1 MAAATVHQA
10 YRFALDPSPRQHGA
24 LASAVGGARFA
35 YNWGLELVK
44 QRLDARAAGQQL
56 QVPWTLPALRR
67 EWNRA
72 KHQVAPWWADN
83 SKEAYSSGLDG
94 LARALKN
101 WADCRHGRRNGRRV
115 GFPRF
120 KRRGRRDACRFTT
133 GAIRV
138 LADRKHIQLPR
149 IGVIKTHESTRKLA
163 RHLERGTGR
172 ILAAT
177 ITRVADRWYV
187 AFTCELIRQLP
198 TSGGNTSTVGVDV
211 GVRQLAVLST
221 GEQIP
226 NPRPL
231 ERAQRKRRRLQR
243 QWHRQQRRRI
253 ATGYGRPSRR
263 QQQTGR
269 RIAKVEARAASIRR
283 DGLHKLTS
291 RLVRE
296 HGSVVVEQ
304 LNVQGM
310 LRNRRLARAIADA
323 GFGQLRRLLDYKC
336 RWRGVRLVVADRFY
350 PSSKTCSACGAVRA
364 KLHLGERVFRC
375 HNQQCGLELDRDLNA
390 ARNLASLVAGRQVG
404 EREHL
409 EVPAVA
415 GSGPETRNARGAD
428 VRPGLAGQTA
438 MNREA
443 GTGRCPDKTGTAG
456 AQAPATPIADTR

>member
-1 MAAATVHQA
+1 MTAAIHQA
-10 YRFALDPSPRQHGA
+10 YRFALDPTPRQQRA
-24 LASAVGGARFA
+24 LASALGGARFA

-44 QRLDARAAGQQL
+44 QRLDACAAGQQVE
-56 QVPWTLPALRR
+56 VPWTLPALRR

-72 KHQVAPWWADN
+72 KHQVAPWWAEN

-101 WADCRHGRRNGRRV
+101 WADSRHGRRSGRPV

-133 GAIRV
+133 GTIRV
-138 LADRKHIQLPR
+138 LTDRKHIQLPR

-163 RHLERGTGR
+163 RHLERGSGR

-198 TSGGNTSTVGVDV
+198 ASNGHTSTVGVDV

-221 GEQIP
+221 GEQIA

-231 ERAQRKRRRLQR
+231 ERTQRKRRRLQR
-243 QWHRQQRRRI
+243 QWHRQECQRI
-253 ATGYGRPSRR
+253 ATGHGQPSRR
-263 QQQTGR
+263 QRQTRR
-269 RIAKVEARAASIRR
+269 RISRVDARATNIRR

-296 HGSVVVEQ
+296 HGCVVVEQ

-323 GFGQLRRLLDYKC
+323 GFGQFRRLLDYKC
-336 RWRGVRLVVADRFY
+336 RWRGVRLVVADPFY

-375 HNQQCGLELDRDLNA
+375 QQCGLELDRDLNA
-390 ARNLASLVAGRQVG
+390 ARNLAKLVAVLIVSDG
-404 EREHL
+404 ERL
-409 EVPAVA
+409 EVPTVA
-415 GSGPETRNARGAD
+415 GSGPETPNARGAD
-428 VRPGLAGQTA
+428 VRPGLTGRTA

-443 GTGRCPDKTGTAG
+443 GTGRCPDGTGTAG
-456 AQAPATPIADTR
+456 AQAPAARTVDTR